1 MSENKTPKLTT
12 RLELTLLERLSI
24 HAVVRSMKPADR
36 DDERRWGRVW
46 DALDLDGAVAS
57 GKPAENGQTTFQ
69 TSDLRKS
76 KKFDIDAAHA
86 DCLDKLP
93 VALSMEQ
100 ARVLAPIREKVDKAR
115 ESLK

>member
-1 MSENKTPKLTT
+1 MGEHKTPKLIAS
-12 RLELTLLERLSI
+12 LDLTLLERLTI
-24 HAVVRSMKPADR
+24 HSLIRSMKPADR

-57 GKPAENGQTTFQ
+57 GTPGENGQTTFKV
-69 TSDLRKS
+69 TDLKKSRKYEL
-76 KKFDIDAAHA
+76 DQAHV

-93 VALSMEQ
+93 VSLSMEQ
-100 ARVLAPIREKVDKAR
+100 ARVLAPIRDKIDKAR